1 MAVFIDTGIFVATR
15 NADDKNH
22 KRAAEL
28 MSDALQGR
36 FGAVYTSDY
45 ILDEAVTVALIRT
58 RRRDLAVDMGRFILE
73 SPRIEKIMTSMDQ
86 LYAALK
92 KFQKFTDKTFSF
104 TDCVSLTIIERNGI
118 DYIMSFDSG
127 FDGIVS
133 RIS

>member
-15 NADDKNH
+15 NIDDKNH
-22 KRAAEL
+22 KRATEL
-28 MSDALQGR
+28 MSDALQGK

-45 ILDEAVTVALIRT
+45 ILDEAITVSLVRT
-58 RRRDLAVDMGRFILE
+58 RRRDLAVDIGRFILE
-73 SPRIEKIMTSMDQ
+73 SPRIEKIMCSMDQ
-86 LYAALK
+86 LYDALE